1 MAQTQDH
8 TGKTWPSV
16 RAMCDAFGLP
26 MTTFNNR
33 LKRGWT
39 LEQALTTPND
49 TTRKKHK
56 FTKPVKDFKGVE
68 YPTVG
73 AMCAAYGLSE
83 KVYWSRKRIL
93 KWDLKKNLT
102 TPVNTTAQ
110 NSKAITDHTGR
121 VFPSVSELCRYYK
134 IGLSTFRERLKRGWT
149 VEQAITGKVTRKD
162 IKPRPVPGPDGK
174 NYPSVGAMC
183 KANNISRTM
192 YLSRVRAGWDEHDAA
207 TRPSVINAKPC
218 TDMFGKS
225 FPAAFLMA
233 EYHKVPKY
241 ALQGRDVTDQYLIS
255 CVKSTWKHTS
265 CGKYKNIRPL
275 AWPWFIA
282 SVKNNDVVVPYQTL
296 LKVYHDSQEFIPVQE
311 TGAKNQKIRILKN
324 LGFPWFLCEIGDDQY
339 VLDYD
344 RIIDIHV
351 KSNFGLTK

>member
-56 FTKPVKDFKGVE
+56 LTKPVKDFKGVE

-162 IKPRPVPGPDGK
+162 IKPRPVQGEQYQQDHVSEPRPGRMGRTRRRDTAVCYKREALYRHVREILPGRVPDG
-174 NYPSVGAMC
+174 G
-183 KANNISRTM
+183 IS
-192 YLSRVRAGWDEHDAA
+192 
-207 TRPSVINAKPC
+207 
-218 TDMFGKS
+218 
-225 FPAAFLMA
+225 
-233 EYHKVPKY
+233 
-241 ALQGRDVTDQYLIS
+241 
-255 CVKSTWKHTS
+255 
-265 CGKYKNIRPL
+265 
-275 AWPWFIA
+275 
-282 SVKNNDVVVPYQTL
+282 
-296 LKVYHDSQEFIPVQE
+296 
-311 TGAKNQKIRILKN
+311 
-324 LGFPWFLCEIGDDQY
+324 
-339 VLDYD
+339 
-344 RIIDIHV
+344 
-351 KSNFGLTK
+351 